1 MGLLDGVLGDALGGA
16 LGGASGGNAGANN
29 LQGMLGGLL
38 GQLSGAQGGN
48 SNAMLTTV
56 MALVQQHGGVEGLIA
71 KFQAGGLSD
80 VVSSWVG
87 TGANLPVSPT
97 QVSQVLGDS
106 TINNVASSLGVEPA
120 HASSSIASMLPEL
133 INQLTPNGHVDAGSS
148 DLLAKGL
155 SMLKGQL
162 GQ

>member
-1 MGLLDGVLGDALGGA
+1 MGLLDGVLGDALGGMT
-16 LGGASGGNAGANN
+16 GGNAGANN

-38 GQLSGAQGGN
+38 GQLGGTPGGN

-56 MALVQQHGGVEGLIA
+56 MSLVQQHGGVEGLIA

-87 TGANLPVSPT
+87 TGQNLPVSAT
-97 QVSQVLGDS
+97 QVTQVLGDS
-106 TINNVASSLGVEPA
+106 TINTVASSMGVDPS

-133 INQLTPNGHVDAGSS
+133 INQLTPHGVVDAGSS
-148 DLLAKGL
+148 DVLAKGL
-155 SMLKGQL
+155 SMLKGL
-162 GQ
+162 SGQ

>member
-1 MGLLDGVLGDALGGA
+1 MGLLDGVLGDALGGMT
-16 LGGASGGNAGANN
+16 GGNAGANN
-29 LQGMLGGLL
+29 LQGMVGGLL
-38 GQLSGAQGGN
+38 GQLGGTAGGS

-56 MALVQQHGGVEGLIA
+56 MALVQQQGGVEGLIA

-87 TGANLPVSPT
+87 TGQNLPVSAT
-97 QVSQVLGDS
+97 QVTQVLGES
-106 TINNVASSLGVEPA
+106 TITNVASSLGVESS

-133 INQLTPNGHVDAGSS
+133 INQLTPNGAVDAGSS